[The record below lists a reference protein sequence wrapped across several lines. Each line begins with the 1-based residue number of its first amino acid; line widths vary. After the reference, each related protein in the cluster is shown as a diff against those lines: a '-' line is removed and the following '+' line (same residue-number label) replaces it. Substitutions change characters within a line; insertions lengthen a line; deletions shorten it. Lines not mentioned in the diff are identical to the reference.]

1 MFENKRLI
9 LSIDDGG
16 MRCVIPLMMLI
27 QLEER
32 TGRPAYDLFDMVTGA
47 GSGAII
53 AAALAV
59 GMSARQILQ
68 MVYRE
73 RLYTTFAKGDFHFWL
88 KYALVHR
95 FRYQYRI
102 EPFIQ
107 AVKPYM
113 EDIKIGDIDNITLL
127 LLTRDL
133 RTNNTYYVVNR
144 GPGALM
150 FRDWPLVGAVAASSA
165 APHYFRPVNNDLINA
180 GMSLYG
186 NASLVA
192 AIEAFEY
199 IGYDPAKT
207 ILMSFGTGF
216 KAQYFQEG
224 HGKHMGFRR
233 WLLYNTRASPY
244 ESALQQVYATRA
256 IYHRQGVD
264 FRRYNPFLD
273 AETIRSE
280 LEIESGRFDPAC
292 LNFDSCKPAELR
304 LLEAIGYAYGHHI
317 DWSQPYTMPWDTRGG
332 HRRPSIAGVD
342 WGELG

>member
-1 MFENKRLI
+1 MFEDKRLI
-9 LSIDDGG
+9 LSIDGGG

-32 TGRPAYDLFDMVTGA
+32 TGRPAYDLFDMVTGT

-53 AAALAV
+53 AAALSV

-73 RLYTTFAKGDFHFWL
+73 GLYAAFGKGGLRFWL
-88 KYALVHR
+88 KYALIHR
-95 FRYQYRI
+95 FRYQYQI

-107 AVKPYM
+107 ALKPYM
-113 EDIKIGDIDNITLL
+113 DGVTVGDIDNITLL
-127 LLTRDL
+127 LTTRDL
-133 RTNNTYYVVNR
+133 RTNNTYYIVNR

-165 APHYFRPVNNDLINA
+165 APNYFRPVNGDLIDGGL
-180 GMSLYG
+180 GMYG
-186 NASLVA
+186 NACLA
-192 AIEAFEY
+192 TAIEAFEY
-199 IGYDPAKT
+199 IGYDPAET

-216 KAQYFQEG
+216 KTTHFREG

-233 WLLYNTRASPY
+233 WLLYNTQVSPY
-244 ESALQQVYATRA
+244 ESALQQAYATRS

-273 AETIRSE
+273 AEIILSE
-280 LEIESGRFDPAC
+280 LEIDSGRFDPAR
-292 LNFDSCKPAELR
+292 LNFDSRKRVELK
-304 LLEAIGYAYGHHI
+304 LMEAIGYAYGRHI

-332 HRRPSIAGVD
+332 HPRPSIAGVD
-342 WGELG
+342 WNGLC